1 MSEDNSDVWF
11 MEFFAIFAVVG
22 FIMTILCSYGCF
34 YCYKRRKNSKRRQL
48 HFGEDG
54 TCFHQQPGMKI
65 SFESASNSP
74 NIRIPNK
81 SENEI
86 EMERLFLNFEEN
98 DTYLKKTEKNYY

>member
-1 MSEDNSDVWF
+1 MVVFTVTREGRIVRGDSCILVK
-11 MEFFAIFAVVG
+11 MEHVFV
-22 FIMTILCSYGCF
+22 Y
-34 YCYKRRKNSKRRQL
+34 
-48 HFGEDG
+48 
-54 TCFHQQPGMKI
+54 QQPGMKI